1 LETATIAS
9 AGVARGRDRRR
20 SIETHSQKKVELL
33 GRRLRKL
40 RKEHRWSPAELA
52 DRAGLDAQDVIRIER
67 GEIRVGLETVIRLLG
82 VFGVQA
88 RDLVRLAEAERE
100 EDPPSERFRRDLSG

>member
-1 LETATIAS
+1 
-9 AGVARGRDRRR
+9 
-20 SIETHSQKKVELL
+20 
-33 GRRLRKL
+33 
-40 RKEHRWSPAELA
+40 
-52 DRAGLDAQDVIRIER
+52 VIRIER